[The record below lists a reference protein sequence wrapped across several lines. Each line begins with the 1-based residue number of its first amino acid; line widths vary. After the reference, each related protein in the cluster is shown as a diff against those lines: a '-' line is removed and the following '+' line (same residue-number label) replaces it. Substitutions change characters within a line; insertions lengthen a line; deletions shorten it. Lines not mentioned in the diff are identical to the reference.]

1 VILYRKAPPL
11 RIVRASVPEP
21 PYWAA
26 TTIAPY
32 SARRAAPVAIDY
44 VGLTATAAKRL
55 EVEVCEDVRLCHPER
70 ERGAWTDGRRATRA
84 TRPLADARGDTMPT
98 LIDATESAELVYR
111 RGDDAL
117 QLCESAMF
125 LTSTR
130 GALPSNENA
139 VVIIA
144 AWPLDLARL
153 KRLFDEARARQ
164 LKWGVAVPVMFPV
177 TTAADVLQ
185 QLAEAAEGALFFAAL
200 PIETDATARKAL
212 ADDPETY
219 ELLFHGDV
227 ESLHVAAERRI
238 AGLAA
243 EIGADDFIVPPRWEQ
258 RSNWNGAALLT
269 LAATRMLA
277 MKHDVETASR
287 IARSARTVAQLD
299 KSIERIAA
307 AAHLSIVESLDEISV
322 DALTEW
328 LETGKSTFVDHIN
341 KQWRL

>member
-1 VILYRKAPPL
+1 MILYKKAPPL
-11 RIVRASVPEP
+11 RIVRAAAPEP

-32 SARRAAPVAIDY
+32 SARHGLIDY
-44 VGLTATAAKRL
+44 VALTASAPKRL
-55 EVEVCEDVRLCHPER
+55 EVDVCDDLER
-70 ERGAWTDGRRATRA
+70 AWQSNRVHE
-84 TRPLADARGDTMPT
+84 PT
-98 LIDATESAELVYR
+98 LIDATESAEIVYR
-111 RGDDAL
+111 RGDDLLRA
-117 QLCESAMF
+117 CDEPAMF

-130 GALPSNENA
+130 GVLPTSDNA
-139 VVIIA
+139 VVIVA
-144 AWPLDLARL
+144 AWPLDFVRL
-153 KRLFDEARARQ
+153 KRLFDEARSRQ
-164 LKWGVAVPVMFPV
+164 LRWGVAVPVMFPV
-177 TTAADVLQ
+177 TTAADALQ
-185 QLAEAAEGALFFAAL
+185 QLAAASEGALFFAAL

-212 ADDPETY
+212 ADDAEAY

-227 ESLHVAAERRI
+227 ESLHVTAERRI

-243 EIGADDFIVPPRWEQ
+243 EIGADDFIVPPLWE
-258 RSNWNGAALLT
+258 RHSNWNGAALLT

-287 IARSARTVAQLD
+287 IARSARIIAQLD
-299 KSIERIAA
+299 KSLERIAA
-307 AAHLSIVESLDEISV
+307 AAHLSIVESLDDISV

>member
-1 VILYRKAPPL
+1 MILYRKAPPL
-11 RIVRASVPEP
+11 RIVRAGVPEP

-44 VGLTATAAKRL
+44 VGLTATASKRL
-55 EVEVCEDVRLCHPER
+55 EVDVCNDLDR
-70 ERGAWTDGRRATRA
+70 AWQPRRVYE
-84 TRPLADARGDTMPT
+84 PT
-98 LIDATESAELVYR
+98 LIDASESAEVVYR

-125 LTSTR
+125 LTSAR
-130 GALPSNENA
+130 GALPSEGRENA

-144 AWPLDLARL
+144 AWPLDFARL
-153 KRLFDEARARQ
+153 KRLFDEARSRQ

-177 TTAADVLQ
+177 TTAADALQ
-185 QLAEAAEGALFFAAL
+185 QLAAAAEGALFFAAL

-227 ESLHVAAERRI
+227 EALHVTAERRI

-243 EIGADDFIVPPRWEQ
+243 EMGADDFIVPPRWEQ

-287 IARSARTVAQLD
+287 IARAARTVAQLD

>member
-1 VILYRKAPPL
+1 VILYKKAPSL
-11 RIVRASVPEP
+11 RIVRAGVPEP
-21 PYWAA
+21 PFWAA

-32 SARRAAPVAIDY
+32 SPRRGAPIAIDY
-44 VGLTATAAKRL
+44 LALTASASKRMEVDVCDDL
-55 EVEVCEDVRLCHPER
+55 ERHWQPQRVF
-70 ERGAWTDGRRATRA
+70 A
-84 TRPLADARGDTMPT
+84 PT
-98 LIDATESAELVYR
+98 LIDASDSAEIIYR
-111 RGDDAL
+111 RGDEALSRCDA
-117 QLCESAMF
+117 AMF
-125 LTSTR
+125 LTSAR
-130 GALPSNENA
+130 GALPTSDNA

-144 AWPLDLARL
+144 AWPLDFLRL
-153 KRLFDEARARQ
+153 NRLFDDARKRNV
-164 LKWGVAVPVMFPV
+164 KWGVAVPVLYPV
-177 TTAADVLQ
+177 TTAADALR
-185 QLAEAAEGALFFAAL
+185 QLAEAADGALFFAAL
-200 PIETDATARKAL
+200 PIDADATARKLL
-212 ADDPETY
+212 ADDPEAY

-227 ESLHVAAERRI
+227 DALHVSAERRI

-299 KSIERIAA
+299 KSLERIAA

>member
-1 VILYRKAPPL
+1 MILYRKAPPL

-44 VGLTATAAKRL
+44 VGLTATASKRL
-55 EVEVCEDVRLCHPER
+55 EVEVCEDLER
-70 ERGAWTDGRRATRA
+70 AWQPHRVHA
-84 TRPLADARGDTMPT
+84 PT

-117 QLCESAMF
+117 QLAESAMF

-130 GALPSNENA
+130 GALPSNTDA

-153 KRLFDEARARQ
+153 TRLFDEARARQ

-177 TTAADVLQ
+177 TTAADALQ

-200 PIETDATARKAL
+200 PLETDATARKAL

-227 ESLHVAAERRI
+227 EAFHVTAERRI
-238 AGLAA
+238 AGLAS
-243 EIGADDFIVPPRWEQ
+243 EIGADDFIVPPSWER

-287 IARSARTVAQLD
+287 IARAARTVAQLD

>member
-1 VILYRKAPPL
+1 MILYKKAPSL
-11 RIVRASVPEP
+11 RIVRAGVPEP
-21 PYWAA
+21 PFWAA

-32 SARRAAPVAIDY
+32 SPRRGAPIAIDY
-44 VGLTATAAKRL
+44 LALTASASKRMEVDVCADVDVECGGHAAAL
-55 EVEVCEDVRLCHPER
+55 
-70 ERGAWTDGRRATRA
+70 TDSGGMAA
-84 TRPLADARGDTMPT
+84 ALHIPV

-117 QLCESAMF
+117 RRCDAAMF

-130 GALPSNENA
+130 GALPTSDDA
-139 VVIIA
+139 LVIIA
-144 AWPLDLARL
+144 AWPLDFVRL
-153 KRLFDEARARQ
+153 KRLFDEAKARN
-164 LKWGVAVPVMFPV
+164 LKWGVAIPVLYPA
-177 TTAADVLQ
+177 TTAAGALQ

-200 PIETDATARKAL
+200 PIDPDATARKLL
-212 ADDPETY
+212 ADDDPETY

-227 ESLHVAAERRI
+227 DALHVTAERRI

-287 IARSARTVAQLD
+287 IARSARTVAHLD
-299 KSIERIAA
+299 KSVERIAA

-328 LETGKSTFVDHIN
+328 LETGKSAFVDHIN

>member
-1 VILYRKAPPL
+1 MILYRKAPSL
-11 RIVRASVPEP
+11 RVVRESVPEP

-32 SARRAAPVAIDY
+32 SARRGAPIAIDY
-44 VGLTATAAKRL
+44 VGLTATAPKRL
-55 EVEVCEDVRLCHPER
+55 DVDVCDDLDRVWQPKRIGEP
-70 ERGAWTDGRRATRA
+70 A
-84 TRPLADARGDTMPT
+84 
-98 LIDATESAELVYR
+98 LIDATDSAEAVYR
-111 RGDDAL
+111 RGDEAL
-117 QLCESAMF
+117 QRCDAAMF
-125 LTSTR
+125 LTSAR
-130 GALPSNENA
+130 GALPSNIGNDS

-144 AWPLDLARL
+144 AWPLDLPRL
-153 KRLFDEARARQ
+153 TKLFDEARERG
-164 LKWGVAVPVMFPV
+164 LRWGVAVPVMFPV
-177 TTAADVLQ
+177 TTAADALQ
-185 QLAEAAEGALFFAAL
+185 TLAHASEEALFFAAL
-200 PIETDATARKAL
+200 PIETDATARHAL
-212 ADDPETY
+212 ADDAETY

-227 ESLHVAAERRI
+227 DALHVTAERRI

-243 EIGADDFIVPPRWEQ
+243 EIGADDFIIPPRWEQ

-287 IARSARTVAQLD
+287 IARSARVVAQLD
-299 KSIERIAA
+299 KSLARIAA

>member
-1 VILYRKAPPL
+1 MILYKKAPSL

-21 PYWAA
+21 PFWAA

-32 SARRAAPVAIDY
+32 SGRRGAPVAIDY
-44 VGLTATAAKRL
+44 ATLVASAPKRM
-55 EVEVCEDVRLCHPER
+55 EVDVCEDL
-70 ERGAWTDGRRATRA
+70 ERGGW
-84 TRPLADARGDTMPT
+84 RPSPGLRPPSPRARGEGTGEPI
-98 LIDATESAELVYR
+98 LIDASESAEVVYR
-111 RGDDAL
+111 RGSDAL
-117 QLCESAMF
+117 KLCDAAMF
-125 LTSTR
+125 LTSSR
-130 GALPSNENA
+130 GALPAGDNA
-139 VVIIA
+139 VVVVA
-144 AWPLDLARL
+144 AWPLDFLRL
-153 KRLFDEARARQ
+153 QRLFDEARTRN
-164 LKWGVAVPVMFPV
+164 LTWGVGVPVMYPV
-177 TTAADVLQ
+177 TTAADALER
-185 QLAEAAEGALFFAAL
+185 LAELAEGATFFAAL

-219 ELLFHGDV
+219 EILFHGDV
-227 ESLHVAAERRI
+227 DALHVTAERRI

-258 RSNWNGAALLT
+258 RSNWNGAALLA

-287 IARSARTVAQLD
+287 IARSARVVAQLD
-299 KSIERIAA
+299 KPLARIAA

>member
-1 VILYRKAPPL
+1 MILYKKAPSL
-11 RIVRASVPEP
+11 RIVRAGAPEP
-21 PYWAA
+21 PFWAA
-26 TTIAPY
+26 TTIASY
-32 SARRAAPVAIDY
+32 SPRRGAPIAIDY
-44 VGLTATAAKRL
+44 LALTASASKRMEVDVCDDL
-55 EVEVCEDVRLCHPER
+55 ERHWQPQR
-70 ERGAWTDGRRATRA
+70 IFA
-84 TRPLADARGDTMPT
+84 PT
-98 LIDATESAELVYR
+98 LIDASESADIVYR
-111 RGDDAL
+111 RGDEALRRCDA
-117 QLCESAMF
+117 AMF

-130 GALPSNENA
+130 GALPTSDNA
-139 VVIIA
+139 TVIIA
-144 AWPLDLARL
+144 AWPLDFTRL
-153 KRLFDEARARQ
+153 RRLFDDARKRD
-164 LKWGVAVPVMFPV
+164 LKWGVAVPVLYPV
-177 TTAADVLQ
+177 TTAAEALQ
-185 QLAEAAEGALFFAAL
+185 TLAAAAEGALFFAAL
-200 PIETDATARKAL
+200 PIEAEATARKLL
-212 ADDPETY
+212 ADDDPETY

-227 ESLHVAAERRI
+227 DALHITAERRI

-243 EIGADDFIVPPRWEQ
+243 EIGADDFIVPPRWEE

-299 KSIERIAA
+299 KSLQRIAA

>member
-1 VILYRKAPPL
+1 MILYKKTPSL
-11 RIVRASVPEP
+11 RIVRAGVPEP
-21 PYWAA
+21 PFWAA

-32 SARRAAPVAIDY
+32 SPRRGTPIAIDY
-44 VGLTATAAKRL
+44 LALTASASKRMDVDVCDDL
-55 EVEVCEDVRLCHPER
+55 ERHWLPQR
-70 ERGAWTDGRRATRA
+70 IFA
-84 TRPLADARGDTMPT
+84 PT
-98 LIDATESAELVYR
+98 LIDASESADIVYR

-117 QLCESAMF
+117 RRCEAAMF

-130 GALPSNENA
+130 GTLPTSDDAL
-139 VVIIA
+139 VIIA
-144 AWPLDLARL
+144 AWPLDFVRL
-153 KRLFDEARARQ
+153 KRLFDEAKSRN
-164 LKWGVAVPVMFPV
+164 LKWGVAVPVLYPV
-177 TTAADVLQ
+177 TTAADALQ

-200 PIETDATARKAL
+200 PIDPDATARKLL
-212 ADDPETY
+212 AQDPETY

-227 ESLHVAAERRI
+227 DALHVTAERRI

-243 EIGADDFIVPPRWEQ
+243 EIGADDFIVPPQWER

-299 KSIERIAA
+299 KSVERIAA

-328 LETGKSTFVDHIN
+328 LETGKSAFVDHIN

>member
-1 VILYRKAPPL
+1 MILYKKTPSL
-11 RIVRASVPEP
+11 RIVRAGVPEP
-21 PYWAA
+21 PFWAA

-32 SARRAAPVAIDY
+32 SARRGAPVAIDY
-44 VGLTATAAKRL
+44 LALTASASKRM
-55 EVEVCEDVRLCHPER
+55 EVEVCDDLER
-70 ERGAWTDGRRATRA
+70 NWQRNRVFE
-84 TRPLADARGDTMPT
+84 PT
-98 LIDATESAELVYR
+98 LIDATESAEIVYR

-117 QLCESAMF
+117 KLCEAAMF

-130 GALPSNENA
+130 GALPTSDNA

-144 AWPLDLARL
+144 AWPLDFARL
-153 KRLFDEARARQ
+153 QRLFDEARARN
-164 LKWGVAVPVMFPV
+164 LKWGVAVPVLYPV
-177 TTAADVLQ
+177 TTAADALQ
-185 QLAEAAEGALFFAAL
+185 QLAEISDGALFFAAL
-200 PIETDATARKAL
+200 PIESDATARKVL

-219 ELLFHGDV
+219 EILFHGDV
-227 ESLHVAAERRI
+227 DALHVTAERRI

-243 EIGADDFIVPPRWEQ
+243 EIGADDFIVPPRWER

-299 KSIERIAA
+299 KSLERIAS

>member
-1 VILYRKAPPL
+1 VILYKKAPSL

-21 PYWAA
+21 PFWAA

-32 SARRAAPVAIDY
+32 SARRGAPVAIDY
-44 VGLTATAAKRL
+44 LALTASAPKRM
-55 EVEVCEDVRLCHPER
+55 EVEVCEDL
-70 ERGAWTDGRRATRA
+70 ERGGWRRIVD
-84 TRPLADARGDTMPT
+84 PI
-98 LIDATESAELVYR
+98 LIDASESAEVVYR

-117 QLCESAMF
+117 QLVDAAMF
-125 LTSTR
+125 LTSSR
-130 GALPSNENA
+130 GALPAGDNA
-139 VVIIA
+139 SVVIA
-144 AWPLDLARL
+144 AWPLDFVRL
-153 KRLFDEARARQ
+153 KRLFDEARART
-164 LKWGVAVPVMFPV
+164 LTWGVAVPVMYPV
-177 TTAADVLQ
+177 TTAADALER
-185 QLAEAAEGALFFAAL
+185 LAEAAEGALFFAAL

-227 ESLHVAAERRI
+227 DALHVTAERRI

-287 IARSARTVAQLD
+287 IARSARVVAQLD
-299 KSIERIAA
+299 KPLARVAA

>member
-1 VILYRKAPPL
+1 MILYKKAPPL
-11 RIVRASVPEP
+11 RIVRAAAPEP
-21 PYWAA
+21 PFWAA

-32 SARRAAPVAIDY
+32 SARHGLIDY
-44 VGLTATAAKRL
+44 VALTASAAKRIEVDVCDDL
-55 EVEVCEDVRLCHPER
+55 ER
-70 ERGAWTDGRRATRA
+70 AWQSNRVYE
-84 TRPLADARGDTMPT
+84 PT
-98 LIDATESAELVYR
+98 LIDATESAEIIYR
-111 RGDDAL
+111 RGDEVL
-117 QLCESAMF
+117 QLCDSAAMF

-130 GALPSNENA
+130 GALPTTDNA
-139 VVIIA
+139 IVIIA
-144 AWPLDLARL
+144 AWPLDFVRL
-153 KRLFDEARARQ
+153 KRLFDEARERKLQ
-164 LKWGVAVPVMFPV
+164 WGVAVPVMFPV
-177 TTAADVLQ
+177 TTAAEALQ
-185 QLAEAAEGALFFAAL
+185 QLAAASEGALFFAAL
-200 PIETDATARKAL
+200 PIDTDATARKAL
-212 ADDPETY
+212 ADDSEAY

-227 ESLHVAAERRI
+227 ESLHVTAERRI

-243 EIGADDFIVPPRWEQ
+243 EIGADDFIVPPHWER

-287 IARSARTVAQLD
+287 IARSARIVAQLD
-299 KSIERIAA
+299 KSLERIAA

>member
-1 VILYRKAPPL
+1 VILYRQAQSL
-11 RIVRASVPEP
+11 RVVRAPVPEP

-26 TTIAPY
+26 TIIAPY
-32 SARRAAPVAIDY
+32 SARRGAPVAIDY
-44 VGLTATAAKRL
+44 AGLTAAAPKRMD
-55 EVEVCEDVRLCHPER
+55 VDVCDDV
-70 ERGAWTDGRRATRA
+70 GRAPRHRIHE
-84 TRPLADARGDTMPT
+84 PV
-98 LIDATESAELVYR
+98 LIDAAESAEVVYR

-117 QLCESAMF
+117 QLAEAAMF
-125 LTSTR
+125 LTSSR
-130 GALPSNENA
+130 GALPSN
-139 VVIIA
+139 VKKDTIIVIA
-144 AWPLDLARL
+144 AWPLDFVRL
-153 KRLFDEARARQ
+153 RKLFDEARAKQ
-164 LKWGVAVPVMFPV
+164 LAWGVAVPVMYPV
-177 TTAADVLQ
+177 TTAADALRQ
-185 QLAEAAEGALFFAAL
+185 IAEAAEGARFLAAL
-200 PIETDATARKAL
+200 PIDTDATARKVL

-227 ESLHVAAERRI
+227 DALHVTAERRI

-299 KSIERIAA
+299 KPVARIAA
-307 AAHLSIVESLDEISV
+307 AANLSIVEALDEISV

-328 LETGKSTFVDHIN
+328 LETGKSAFVDHIN

>member
-1 VILYRKAPPL
+1 MILYKKAPPL
-11 RIVRASVPEP
+11 RIVRAAAPEP
-21 PYWAA
+21 PFWAA

-32 SARRAAPVAIDY
+32 SARHGLIDY
-44 VGLTATAAKRL
+44 VALTASASKR
-55 EVEVCEDVRLCHPER
+55 VEVDVWNAVVSTAGL
-70 ERGAWTDGRRATRA
+70 AASRRQ
-84 TRPLADARGDTMPT
+84 PT
-98 LIDATESAELVYR
+98 LIDATESAEIVYR
-111 RGDDAL
+111 RGDDLLRA
-117 QLCESAMF
+117 CEPAMF

-130 GALPSNENA
+130 GVLPTSDNA

-144 AWPLDLARL
+144 AWPLDFVRL

-164 LKWGVAVPVMFPV
+164 LSWGVAVPVMFPA
-177 TTAADVLQ
+177 TTAADALQ
-185 QLAEAAEGALFFAAL
+185 QLAAASEGALFFAAL

-212 ADDPETY
+212 ADDAEAY

-227 ESLHVAAERRI
+227 ESLHVTAERRI

-243 EIGADDFIVPPRWEQ
+243 EIGADDFIVPPLWER

-287 IARSARTVAQLD
+287 IARSARIVAQLD
-299 KSIERIAA
+299 KSLERIAA
-307 AAHLSIVESLDEISV
+307 AAHLSIVESLDDISV

>member
-1 VILYRKAPPL
+1 MILYRKAPSL
-11 RIVRASVPEP
+11 RIVRAAVPEP

-32 SARRAAPVAIDY
+32 SARRAAPVAVDY
-44 VGLTATAAKRL
+44 GALTATSAARL
-55 EVEVCEDVRLCHPER
+55 EVNVCDDVRDELER
-70 ERGAWTDGRRATRA
+70 VSQRHRVVG
-84 TRPLADARGDTMPT
+84 PL
-98 LIDATESAELVYR
+98 LIDATESAEMVYR

-117 QLCESAMF
+117 QCCAEEGAMF

-130 GALPSNENA
+130 GALPSA
-139 VVIIA
+139 AGSDTIVVIA
-144 AWPLDLARL
+144 AWPLDLERL
-153 KRLFDEARARQ
+153 ARLFDEARARG
-164 LKWGVAVPVMFPV
+164 LRWGVAVPVMFPV
-177 TTAADVLQ
+177 TTAAEALHA
-185 QLAEAAEGALFFAAL
+185 LAEAAEGALFFAAL
-200 PIETDATARKAL
+200 PVETDATARKAL
-212 ADDPETY
+212 AESVADLDAETY

-227 ESLHVAAERRI
+227 EPLHVTAERRI
-238 AGLAA
+238 AALAA
-243 EIGADDFIVPPRWEQ
+243 EIGADDFVVPPRWER

-277 MKHDVETASR
+277 MKLDVETASR

-299 KSIERIAA
+299 KSLERIAA

-328 LETGKSTFVDHIN
+328 LETGRSSFVDHIN

>member
-1 VILYRKAPPL
+1 VILYRKAPSL
-11 RIVRASVPEP
+11 RVVRASVPEP

-32 SARRAAPVAIDY
+32 SPRRGAPVAIDY
-44 VGLTATAAKRL
+44 VGLTAAAPKRM
-55 EVEVCEDVRLCHPER
+55 EVHVHEL
-70 ERGAWTDGRRATRA
+70 DGGGIAA
-84 TRPLADARGDTMPT
+84 AHGPT
-98 LIDATESAELVYR
+98 LIDACESAEVVYR

-117 QLCESAMF
+117 RLCDAAMF
-125 LTSTR
+125 LTSAR
-130 GALPSNENA
+130 GALPSEAGNDT

-144 AWPLDLARL
+144 AWPLDFARI
-153 KRLFDEARARQ
+153 RHLFDEARERN
-164 LKWGVAVPVMFPV
+164 LRWGVAVPVMFPV
-177 TTAADVLQ
+177 TTAADALRQ
-185 QLAEAAEGALFFAAL
+185 IAEAAEGAMFFAAL
-200 PIETDATARKAL
+200 PIETDATARKVL
-212 ADDPETY
+212 AQDPDTY

-227 ESLHVAAERRI
+227 DALHVTAERRI

-243 EIGADDFIVPPRWEQ
+243 EIGADDFIVPPRWER

-287 IARSARTVAQLD
+287 IARSARVVAQLD
-299 KSIERIAA
+299 KSLERIAA

>member
-1 VILYRKAPPL
+1 MILYKKAPPL
-11 RIVRASVPEP
+11 RIVRAAAPEP
-21 PYWAA
+21 PFWAA

-32 SARRAAPVAIDY
+32 SARHGLIDY
-44 VGLTATAAKRL
+44 VALTASAPKRIEVDVCDDL
-55 EVEVCEDVRLCHPER
+55 ERTWQSNRVHE
-70 ERGAWTDGRRATRA
+70 
-84 TRPLADARGDTMPT
+84 PT
-98 LIDATESAELVYR
+98 LIDATESAEIVYR
-111 RGDDAL
+111 RGDDL
-117 QLCESAMF
+117 LREYDEPAMF

-130 GALPSNENA
+130 GVLPTSDNA

-144 AWPLDLARL
+144 AWPLDFVRL
-153 KRLFDEARARQ
+153 QRLFDEARTRQ

-177 TTAADVLQ
+177 TTAADALQ
-185 QLAEAAEGALFFAAL
+185 QLAAASDGALFFAAL

-212 ADDPETY
+212 ADDAEAY

-227 ESLHVAAERRI
+227 ESLHVTAERRI

-243 EIGADDFIVPPRWEQ
+243 EIGADDFIVPPRWER

-287 IARSARTVAQLD
+287 IARSARIVAQLD
-299 KSIERIAA
+299 KSLERIAA
-307 AAHLSIVESLDEISV
+307 AAHLSIVESLDDISV

>member
-1 VILYRKAPPL
+1 VILYRKAPSL
-11 RIVRASVPEP
+11 RVVRASVPEP

-32 SARRAAPVAIDY
+32 SPRRGAPVAIDY
-44 VGLTATAAKRL
+44 IGLTAAAPKRM
-55 EVEVCEDVRLCHPER
+55 EVHVHDLDSGSMAAALHS
-70 ERGAWTDGRRATRA
+70 
-84 TRPLADARGDTMPT
+84 PT
-98 LIDATESAELVYR
+98 LIDACESAEVVYR

-117 QLCESAMF
+117 RLCDAAMY
-125 LTSTR
+125 LTSAR
-130 GALPSNENA
+130 GALPSEA
-139 VVIIA
+139 GKDTVVIIA
-144 AWPLDLARL
+144 AWPLDFARIQ
-153 KRLFDEARARQ
+153 RLFDEARERN
-164 LKWGVAVPVMFPV
+164 LRWGVAVPVMFPV
-177 TTAADVLQ
+177 TTAADALRQ
-185 QLAEAAEGALFFAAL
+185 IAEAAEGAMFFAAL

-212 ADDPETY
+212 AQDPETY

-227 ESLHVAAERRI
+227 DALHVTAERRI

-243 EIGADDFIVPPRWEQ
+243 EIGADDFIVPPRWER

-287 IARSARTVAQLD
+287 IARSARVVAQLD
-299 KSIERIAA
+299 KPLERIAA
-307 AAHLSIVESLDEISV
+307 AAHLSIVESLDESSV

>member
-1 VILYRKAPPL
+1 VILYRKASSL

-26 TTIAPY
+26 STIAPY
-32 SARRAAPVAIDY
+32 SARRGAPVAIDF
-44 VGLTATAAKRL
+44 VGLTAAAPKRMD
-55 EVEVCEDVRLCHPER
+55 VDVCDDL
-70 ERGAWTDGRRATRA
+70 DRAPRHRIA
-84 TRPLADARGDTMPT
+84 APA
-98 LIDATESAELVYR
+98 LIDACESAEAVYR

-117 QLCESAMF
+117 QLCDAAMF
-125 LTSTR
+125 LTSAR
-130 GALPSNENA
+130 GALPSNVNQDT

-144 AWPLDLARL
+144 AWPLDFARL
-153 KRLFDEARARQ
+153 NLLFDDARTRK
-164 LKWGVAVPVMFPV
+164 LRWGVAVPVMYPV
-177 TTAADVLQ
+177 TTASGVLRQ
-185 QLAEAAEGALFFAAL
+185 IAEAAEGAMFFAAL
-200 PIETDATARKAL
+200 PIETDAGARKIL
-212 ADDPETY
+212 ADDPEAY

-227 ESLHVAAERRI
+227 DALHVTAERRI

-243 EIGADDFIVPPRWEQ
+243 ELGADDFVVPPRWEQ

-287 IARSARTVAQLD
+287 IARSARIVAQLD
-299 KSIERIAA
+299 KSVERIAA
-307 AAHLSIVESLDEISV
+307 AANLSIVESLDEISV

-341 KQWRL
+341 KQWRLS

>member
-26 TTIAPY
+26 ATIAPY

-44 VGLTATAAKRL
+44 VGLTATASKRL
-55 EVEVCEDVRLCHPER
+55 EVEVCEDLER
-70 ERGAWTDGRRATRA
+70 AWQPHRVYE
-84 TRPLADARGDTMPT
+84 PT
-98 LIDATESAELVYR
+98 LIDASESAEVVYR
-111 RGDDAL
+111 RGNDAL
-117 QLCESAMF
+117 QLCDSAMF

-144 AWPLDLARL
+144 AWPLDLVRL
-153 KRLFDEARARQ
+153 GRLFDEARARQ

-177 TTAADVLQ
+177 TTAADALQ

-227 ESLHVAAERRI
+227 EALHVTAERRI

-287 IARSARTVAQLD
+287 IARAARTVAQLD
-299 KSIERIAA
+299 KSIARIAA